1 MEFCNFVGEKCNVF
15 LFSVYIRIER
25 AMDNVTETLTDGLR
39 RQDRQAQQQTLQMF
53 GEMVFS
59 QIARIV
65 TRHEDVEEVYQ
76 DVFLKVFR
84 NIATFDARKAS
95 LATWVSRIAYH
106 ESLNFVQRVER
117 KTLRAEGGVLKVEDI
132 SDEDVDLTLQQPDKR
147 TVLLLEKALE
157 RLPPEE
163 QALVTMFYYE
173 DRSLKEIA
181 YITDSIPSTVGS
193 QLCRIRKKLYKT
205 IKDMQQ

>member
-1 MEFCNFVGEKCNVF
+1 
-15 LFSVYIRIER
+15 
-25 AMDNVTETLTDGLR
+25 MDNVTETLTQGLR

-59 QIARIV
+59 LIARIV

-84 NIATFDARKAS
+84 NIETYDARKAS
-95 LATWVSRIAYH
+95 LATWVSHIAYH
-106 ESLNFVQRVER
+106 ESLNFVRRVEQ
-117 KTLRAEGGVLKVEDI
+117 KTLRVEGGAFFAEQNGRGERKVKDI
-132 SDEDVDLTLQQPDKR
+132 CDENVDLTQQQPDEQ
-147 TVLLLEKALE
+147 TVQLLEKALE

-173 DRSLKEIA
+173 DRSLKDIA

>member
-1 MEFCNFVGEKCNVF
+1 
-15 LFSVYIRIER
+15 
-25 AMDNVTETLTDGLR
+25 MDNVTETLTQGLR

-59 QIARIV
+59 LIARIV

-84 NIATFDARKAS
+84 NIETYDARKAS
-95 LATWVSRIAYH
+95 LATWVSHIAYH
-106 ESLNFVQRVER
+106 ESLNFVRRVEQ
-117 KTLRAEGGVLKVEDI
+117 KTLRVEGGAFFAEQNGRGERKVKDI
-132 SDEDVDLTLQQPDKR
+132 CDENVDLTQQQPDEQ
-147 TVLLLEKALE
+147 TVQLLEKALE

-173 DRSLKEIA
+173 DRSLKDIA

-205 IKDMQQ
+205 IKDMQR